1 MDPEAAVIDFKQR
14 REFYKQLYEPVDDS
28 DGPSIK
34 IINSRQFIVTNS
46 KCQNRP
52 RKEMSR
58 VEWSGAAHR
67 VLPHLINVVCIVLAL
82 NAIHSSWI
90 STSQGSAFRHEL
102 AYHDTDLLF
111 HPTRSVR
118 I

>member
-46 KCQNRP
+46 KWQ
-52 RKEMSR
+52 
-58 VEWSGAAHR
+58 
-67 VLPHLINVVCIVLAL
+67 
-82 NAIHSSWI
+82 
-90 STSQGSAFRHEL
+90 
-102 AYHDTDLLF
+102 
-111 HPTRSVR
+111 
-118 I
+118 